1 MPKMKHVRK
10 QLFVD
15 PKVQGALVGR
25 VILYWLICIITITLM
40 LLCWRIVTG
49 PARMF
54 YMHFNDMW
62 FFYGPAMLA
71 SLALLPLVVID
82 IIRLSNRFAGP
93 LLRLRRSMRE
103 LAQGEH
109 VDPIVFREGDFWQE
123 FAEEFNA
130 LAARVQGQAPAA
142 DPFPEEQA
150 EEETQEAREEHEE
163 PVAAGIE

>member
-1 MPKMKHVRK
+1 MPSMKHLRK

-15 PKVQGALVGR
+15 PKVQGVLVGR

-49 PARMF
+49 PARIF
-54 YMHFNDMW
+54 YLHFSDVW

-82 IIRLSNRFAGP
+82 IIRVSNRFAGP
-93 LLRLRRSMRE
+93 MLRLRRSMCA
-103 LAQGEH
+103 LTQGEH
-109 VDPIVFREGDFWQE
+109 VDPIEFREGDFWQE

-130 LAARVQGQAPAA
+130 LATRVEGRILTAESHPKEQV
-142 DPFPEEQA
+142 EEQMR
-150 EEETQEAREEHEE
+150 ETQEEKELAG
-163 PVAAGIE
+163 AGIE